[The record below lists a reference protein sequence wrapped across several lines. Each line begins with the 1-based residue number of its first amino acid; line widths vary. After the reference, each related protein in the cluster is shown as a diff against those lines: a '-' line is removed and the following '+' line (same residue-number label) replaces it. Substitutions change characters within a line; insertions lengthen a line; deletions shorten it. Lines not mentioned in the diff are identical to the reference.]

1 MVTIG
6 IIYALSKFECHLS
19 SYKQDKEFK
28 ILYSVNEARILILLK
43 SVFYLYQFQS
53 NIAFIVDNIIYNN
66 TESVNFV
73 CQE

>member
-1 MVTIG
+1 MVTMG
-6 IIYALSKFECHLS
+6 IIYALSKFECHIS
-19 SYKQDKEFK
+19 SNKQDKESK

-53 NIAFIVDNIIYNN
+53 NIAFIVDNIIYYR

-73 CQE
+73 CHE